1 MTALHRRHLLTLA
14 ALPWLAPTA
23 SAAAGGV
30 DDAWTDAARAR
41 ELPLRGRWPVGNGP
55 CGVILFS
62 HGLGGSREGGDAWGA
77 AWRDAG
83 FLVLHLQHAGSDG
96 QALRGGP
103 LAWRRAVDPQQ
114 LRDRVDD
121 VKYVIDELARRGD
134 QSPWSRV
141 RLDAIGMA
149 GHSFGAQTAQA
160 LAGQRFAVPTAG
172 ITEPRIRAFVALS
185 PSQSRQ
191 GQLTAQQQFGDVI
204 RPLLCITG
212 TLDGDPLADLFGSSR
227 VTPQTRREVYDGLPA
242 GRRALLLLDRAD
254 HMTFAGNAEQPIRRG
269 GLRDEATLAL
279 EPVHHALVARLSTD
293 WWRAQ
298 LLDDREADARLARPQ
313 GLGPNDLWRRD

>member
-1 MTALHRRHLLTLA
+1 MTALHRRQLLALA
-14 ALPWLAPTA
+14 ALPWLVPTA
-23 SAAAGGV
+23 LAAAGAV
-30 DDAWTDAARAR
+30 DDVWTDAARAR
-41 ELPLRGRWPVGNGP
+41 EVPLRVRWPDGNGS

-83 FLVLHLQHAGSDG
+83 FLVLHLQHAGSD
-96 QALRGGP
+96 AEAVRGGR
-103 LAWRRAVDPQQ
+103 LARRRAVDPQQ
-114 LRDRVDD
+114 LRDRIDD
-121 VKYVIDELARRGD
+121 VKFIIDELTRRRG
-134 QSPWSRV
+134 QSPWSRA
-141 RLDAIGMA
+141 RLDAVGMA

-160 LAGQRFAVPTAG
+160 LAGQRFAVTTAG
-172 ITEPRIRAFVALS
+172 IAEPRIRAFVALS

-191 GQLTAQQQFGDVI
+191 SQLTAQQQFGDVI

-212 TLDGDPLADLFGSSR
+212 TLDVDPLGNSR

-242 GRRALLLLDRAD
+242 GRRALLLLDHAD
-254 HMTFAGNAEQPIRRG
+254 HMTFGGNAEQPIRRG
-269 GLRDEATLAL
+269 GLRHAATVAL
-279 EPVHHALVARLSTD
+279 EPVHHALVARVSTD

-298 LLDDREADARLARPQ
+298 LSGDRDAEARLWRPE

>member
-1 MTALHRRHLLTLA
+1 MTALHRRHLLALA

-23 SAAAGGV
+23 SAAAGAIEDV
-30 DDAWTDAARAR
+30 WTDAARTR
-41 ELPLRGRWPVGNGP
+41 NMPLRVRWPDGNGP
-55 CGVILFS
+55 CGVILYS

-83 FLVLHLQHAGSDG
+83 FLVLHMQHAGSDSE
-96 QALRGGP
+96 AIRGGP
-103 LAWRRAVDPQQ
+103 LAWRRAVDRQQ

-121 VKYVIDELARRGD
+121 VKFVIDELKRRRG
-134 QSPWSRV
+134 QSPWSRT

-160 LAGQRFAVPTAG
+160 LAGQRFPLPTAG
-172 ITEPRIRAFVALS
+172 IAEPRIRAFVALS

-212 TLDGDPLADLFGSSR
+212 TLDGDPLGSSR
-227 VTPQTRREVYDGLPA
+227 VTPQTRREVYDGLPS

-269 GLRDEATLAL
+269 GLRDEATIAL
-279 EPVHHALVARLSTD
+279 EPVHHALVARVSTD
-293 WWRAQ
+293 WRRAQ
-298 LLDDREADARLARPQ
+298 LLRDRDADERLGRPE
-313 GLGPNDLWRRD
+313 GLGPNDRWRRD